1 MIGIKE
7 VIKAV
12 PLNPEELSTL
22 KSAEKE
28 LVAAQANCALKSKQ
42 LDETQG
48 NLLRKLQG
56 NEPTALRMG
65 GGYEQRLLM
74 KVVDGVAIF
83 YRKIYRC

>member
-1 MIGIKE
+1 MIRGI
-7 VIKAV
+7 IKAV
-12 PLNPEELSTL
+12 PLNPEELCTL

-56 NEPTALRMG
+56 NEPTALRVG
-65 GGYEQRLLM
+65 KYEQRLFM